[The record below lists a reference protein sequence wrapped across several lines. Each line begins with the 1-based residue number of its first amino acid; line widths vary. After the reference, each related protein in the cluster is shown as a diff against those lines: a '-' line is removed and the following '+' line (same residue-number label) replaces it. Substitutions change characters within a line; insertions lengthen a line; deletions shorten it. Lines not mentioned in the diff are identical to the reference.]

1 MLAAFDGL
9 RKVVETAGTTGIAK
23 AAKGRF
29 QQAAE
34 ETEQARR
41 DFLSASAVYRMAL
54 ASLYNEAKNCEN
66 GITLERTPE

>member
-1 MLAAFDGL
+1 MLSAFDGL
-9 RKVVETAGTTGIAK
+9 RKVVEVAGTTNIAK

-34 ETEQARR
+34 ETEQARK
-41 DFLSASAVYRMAL
+41 DFLSAAETYRMAL
-54 ASLYNEAKNCEN
+54 AFLYNEAKNCEN